1 MKATLRMLGAFLL
14 TALMVV
20 SFGAAPAQAL
30 GNAMAESN
38 LLTFDVLLGGASPSA
53 ADLGASDR
61 LSLDSGYI
69 GPDAGMFQAIQ
80 LNPSDRIE
88 VIIGL
93 EDRSLAAEQAY
104 REANGLPLLSSQEQM
119 DYVAS
124 LRAGQAELRAALEAA
139 GASILH
145 DYQIVY
151 NGLATV
157 IDAQKLNDLAGVG
170 GVQSIAA
177 SKPIEIALDGSV
189 PFIFGGQTW
198 ADFGVTGAG
207 VSIAVIDT
215 GIDYY
220 HEGLGGSGDPAD
232 YAADDPTIIEAGTFP
247 TAKVVFGY
255 DLVGEN
261 YHAGCPAVDD
271 PAVCSSIPFPDPDP
285 LDSHGHGSHVSGIAA
300 GAGTDFV
307 SRGVA
312 PDALLYALK
321 VFALGS
327 ASTSVIMAA
336 IEMAVDPNGDGSTD
350 DKADVINMSLGSPY
364 SRNTEPLAAASNAA
378 VNLGTIVVAS
388 AGNDGNLPY
397 VTGGP
402 SVADKAISV
411 AAMNDPGTRLP
422 GVHFEP
428 DAGGAFDYVGTPA
441 LFGASLETDVTAPA
455 FDVAGVGCTPIG
467 DDLTG
472 TIALIDRGTCTFVTK
487 ARNAQTAGAEGAII
501 INNQPGLTTMADDG
515 TGGDIVIP
523 LVMILQTDGAEL
535 RSNMPGTATLGQVD
549 VPDNNLVGFTS
560 RGPRFGDSYLKPDVS
575 APGVVIES
583 VLAGSGDQGFSIS
596 GTSMSSP
603 HVAGAA
609 ALLREAH
616 PWWSPAKIKA
626 ALMNTATDAL
636 VDGQPYPL
644 SHMGAGRIQVDQ
656 ALETTSLVMPASASF
671 GVVEEDWRGK
681 KVYKE
686 KLKLR
691 NMDHSWRVFTL
702 DTEFLFAADD
712 EGSIHVHHP
721 SYLVLKPHQSKSFKL
736 RLVVDFD
743 MLAPES
749 LVEEYELFLTL
760 TEVWPG
766 DDVLRVPIHIVPYA
780 RAKADAHP
788 NKVKL
793 PYKDEFKV
801 RNRGL
806 ADTLVDIYQFGVKDR
821 NEDLISEGLFLPND
835 PDNWF
840 DIYQTGAHAWDL
852 GPWRIV
858 EFAIV
863 THGMRSVANNMLAE
877 VYIDADEDGTIDY
890 LVQAA
895 DLGLYFGTFP
905 DGRIVSGVF
914 DAVTGGGFLEFFV
927 FDQMNTAI
935 QTIPIFLDD
944 LNFIGVQTGQPI
956 IDAANPDFDYLAVN
970 WDLETGSFDFTDSA
984 SFNPITPGLDADP
997 QFFALPVG
1005 GWQNVQVLGD
1015 EKGKLLLLYYNNEAG
1030 HDQTELVKVKM
1041 KYHHHWWCD
1050 P

>member
-1 MKATLRMLGAFLL
+1 MKTVLRMLGAFLL

-20 SFGAAPAQAL
+20 SLGAAPGQAL
-30 GNAMAESN
+30 GNAVAESN
-38 LLTFDVLLGGASPSA
+38 LLAIDVQLGGLSPSTTDFDVT
-53 ADLGASDR
+53 DR

-69 GPDAGMFQAIQ
+69 GPDAGMFQAFQ
-80 LNPSDRIE
+80 VNPSERLE

-93 EDRSLAAEQAY
+93 EGRSLAAEQAY
-104 REANGLPLLSSQEQM
+104 REANGLPLLGAQEQM
-119 DYVAS
+119 DYVAD
-124 LRAGQAELRAALEAA
+124 LRARQADLRAALEAA
-139 GASILH
+139 GAPILY

-157 IDAQKLNDLAGVG
+157 IDAQKLEDLG
-170 GVQSIAA
+170 GVRGIRSIAA
-177 SKPIEIALDGSV
+177 SKPIELALEASV
-189 PFIFGGQTW
+189 PFILGGQTW
-198 ADFGVTGAG
+198 TDLGVTGAG
-207 VSIAVIDT
+207 VTIAVIDT

-220 HEGLGGSGDPAD
+220 HAGLGGSGNPAD
-232 YAADDPTIIEAGTFP
+232 YAADNATIIEMGTFP

-261 YHAGCPAVDD
+261 YHAGCPAIND
-271 PAVCSSIPFPDPDP
+271 PTVCSSIPFPDPDP
-285 LDSHGHGSHVSGIAA
+285 LDLQGHGSHVSGIAA
-300 GAGTDFV
+300 GIGTAFV
-307 SRGVA
+307 SPGVA

-327 ASTSVIMAA
+327 ASTSVIMAG

-364 SRNTEPLAAASNAA
+364 SRNTEPLAVASNAA
-378 VNLGTIVVAS
+378 VDLGTIVVAS
-388 AGNDGNLPY
+388 AGNEGNLPY

-428 DAGGAFDYVGTPA
+428 DAGGAFDYVGSPA
-441 LFGASLETDVTAPA
+441 LFGASLETAVTGPA
-455 FDVAGVGCTPIG
+455 FDVAGTACAAIG
-467 DDLTG
+467 SDLTG
-472 TIALIDRGTCTFVTK
+472 TIALINRGTCTFVTK
-487 ARNAQTAGAEGAII
+487 ARNAQTAGAVAAII
-501 INNQPGLTTMADDG
+501 INNQAGLTTMADDG

-535 RSNMPGTATLGQVD
+535 RANMPGTATVGQVD
-549 VPDNNLVGFTS
+549 VPDNNLAGFTS

-583 VLAGSGDQGFSIS
+583 VLVGSGDKGFSIS

-616 PWWSPAKIKA
+616 PWWSPEKIKA

-636 VDGQPYPL
+636 VNGSPYPL

-656 ALETTSLVMPASASF
+656 ALETTSLVTPASASF
-671 GVVEEDWRGK
+671 GLVEEDWRGK

-712 EGSIHVHHP
+712 EGSIEVSHP
-721 SYLVLKPHQSKSFKL
+721 SYLVLRPHQSKSFKL
-736 RLVVDFD
+736 RIVVDFD

-749 LVEEYELFLTL
+749 PVEEYELFLTL

-780 RAKADAHP
+780 RARADAWP

-793 PYKDEFKV
+793 PYNDEFKV

-806 ADTLVDIYQFGVKDR
+806 ADTYVDIYQFGVKDG
-821 NEDLISEGLFLPND
+821 NEDLISEGLFMPND

-840 DIYQTGAHAWDL
+840 DIYLTGAHAWDL
-852 GPWRIV
+852 GVWRIV
-858 EFAIV
+858 EFATV
-863 THGMRSVANNMLAE
+863 THGIRSVANLMLAE
-877 VYIDADEDGTIDY
+877 IYIDVDEDGTTDY
-890 LVQAA
+890 LVQAL
-895 DLGLYFGTFP
+895 DYGFFTGNYP

-914 DAVTGGGFLEFFV
+914 DAITGSGFLQFFV

-944 LNFIGVQTGQPI
+944 MNFLGSIFGRPI

-970 WDLETGSFDFTDSA
+970 WDLETGAFDFTNSA
-984 SFNPITPGLDADP
+984 SFNPLTPALDGSP
-997 QFFALPVG
+997 QFFYLPVG
-1005 GWQNVQVLGD
+1005 GWQNVQVLGN
-1015 EKGKLLLLYYNNEAG
+1015 EKGKLLVLYYNNEAG
-1030 HDQTELVKVKM
+1030 HDQAELVKVQLK
-1041 KYHHHWWCD
+1041 HHCWH
-1050 P
+1050 